1 MKKTSVPSVRVAAL
15 LLAGS
20 LVLAQSPARANEPA
34 PNMDWVPPAAMG
46 DNLREAAGVQI
57 IPEVHVTPTPKIT
70 ADLSKFTKEYIIERE
85 KFGIFND
92 GTHADETSKG
102 LNAALQ
108 HAKTLGANRIV
119 FPPGTYLI
127 AEDDPVV
134 IDHKNTVIDLN
145 GATLQIRSN
154 GLPKYAVV
162 EFVQGAENARL
173 TNGTIRGDKD
183 THDYKSKPGTHE
195 WGACLK
201 FRSGINLEADHLVLT
216 NASGDGVSTD
226 SNGAR
231 GRPELLS
238 MIVHSVFRRDLEQGA
253 FSEAGEKI
261 DSLEK
266 TRTIKPYD
274 LSKAGGEF
282 EFGYMAGY
290 AGFPFIKG
298 RVYQVYF
305 YDKDLKFLEKKQ
317 VLQYRKIQI
326 PEGGVF
332 AHFEFNQPEVAEE
345 PAHAGAAKGSWVARI
360 TNFRPPREVHLH
372 HNQFLGNRRLGLAF
386 TGGQRWVIEEN
397 HFEGTGGT
405 NPGCGVDFEDSAELM
420 QDVVFRKNTFKDN
433 KGGDLALCAG
443 TEILVE
449 ENVFQKTVVLW
460 GRPHNYVFRRNH
472 FNGGTVLYCTR
483 TGIAKIHENHYTN
496 CKISARFDT
505 KGVADGLVREPGKPV
520 STPALLLENETLVN
534 VSNVEGTYLNFKNSR
549 MRDTKLTVG
558 KTTSLVSL
566 VDCTFENVT
575 LNFEEEGPNVS
586 FVLENNKGE
595 LLETGAGAQRKMA
608 SKAP

>member
-1 MKKTSVPSVRVAAL
+1 MIPFPSRRLAI
-15 LLAGS
+15 LLATS
-20 LVLAQSPARANEPA
+20 SIALSPFPVRAEPA
-34 PNMDWVPPAAMG
+34 PNMDWVPPEAMS
-46 DNLREAAGVQI
+46 DTLRADTGVQI
-57 IPEVHVTPTPKIT
+57 IPEIQVTATPKST
-70 ADLSKFTKEYIIERE
+70 ADLSKFTKEYLIELE

-119 FPPGTYLI
+119 FPAGTYLI
-127 AEDDPVV
+127 SEEDPVV

-154 GLPKYAVV
+154 GLPRYAVV
-162 EFVQGAENARL
+162 KFVDGAENARL

-183 THDYKSKPGTHE
+183 THDYKTKPGTHE
-195 WGACLK
+195 WGTCLR
-201 FRSGINLEADHLVLT
+201 FQGGVHLEADHLVLT

-226 SNGAR
+226 SSGSRDRAH
-231 GRPELLS
+231 LLS
-238 MIVHSVFRRDLEQGA
+238 MIIHSVHRRDLEQGA
-253 FSEAGEKI
+253 FSESGEKI
-261 DSLEK
+261 DSEEK

-274 LSKAGGEF
+274 LTKAGGEF
-282 EFGYMAGY
+282 EFGYMGGY

-317 VLQYRKIQI
+317 VLQYRKVQI
-326 PEGGVF
+326 PEGGKF

-345 PAHAGAAKGSWVARI
+345 PAHVGAAKGSWIARI
-360 TNFRPPREVHLH
+360 NNFKPPREVHLH
-372 HNQFLGNRRLGLAF
+372 HNQFIGNRRLGLAF

-397 HFEGTGGT
+397 HFEATGGT
-405 NPGCGVDFEDSAELM
+405 APGCGVDFEDSAELM
-420 QDVVFRKNTFKDN
+420 QDVVFRKNTFKNN

-472 FNGGTVLYCTR
+472 FTGGTVLYCTR
-483 TGIAKIHENHYTN
+483 TGIAKIHDNTYTN

-505 KGVADGLVREPGKPV
+505 KGVADGLVREPGKTV
-520 STPALLLENETLVN
+520 STPALLLENETLEN
-534 VSNVEGTYLNFKNSR
+534 VSNVEGTYLNFKNSK

-566 VDCTFENVT
+566 VGCTFENVT
-575 LNFEEEGPNVS
+575 LNFEEKGPNVT
-586 FVLENNKGE
+586 FVLENNTGE
-595 LLETGAGAQRKMA
+595 LLETGAGAQRKMVL
-608 SKAP
+608 KTP